1 MSVLSHTL
9 IRNTLVASDLGM
21 LYESFDMQNWNYA
34 KDFLSSNPLPHSEDL
49 IDAFENFLFR
59 IDDINS
65 NDLFEETANQ
75 IIQLFL
81 RSAYLYHQITPS
93 LPCGRHVQDSTL
105 IHNLCM
111 ENKHKALAMLLRNI
125 DPQVATREVQRVAF
139 IRLDYDEKIG
149 DQSSYQDFDAYYS
162 PMQAAWCSMLFDS
175 ESLDKLKN
183 VHHFDDLTEEWK
195 DLWNTTVYLLLAF
208 DGKPIDLEHAT
219 NGNWNIL
226 DVISRF
232 GHRIDQEVMLLA
244 LKLYLRFARE
254 ISPTGSLTLHEAAK
268 IQISYKNRR
277 QTSAT
282 TVYRKTDTLINC
294 PVTRRVSM
302 SFSKLLESNTSAAS
316 VFDRGGRLPL
326 HLALQYCKRNQQ
338 EMFSMK
344 RQECDSHSVDGYELQ
359 SVPMIEALVA
369 ANPEAL
375 NCVEPSTGL
384 CPFLLAASDNTA
396 VLDIV
401 FSLLSLNPTVLQNA
415 TVLSPQGNTK
425 RKRECPDVILSP
437 SVTPPTLSRTTPNGT
452 SCTTSRI
459 VSPLMWNPSA
469 RKVPKLI

>member
-149 DQSSYQDFDAYYS
+149 GQSSYQDFDAYYS

-175 ESLDKLKN
+175 ESLDQLKN
-183 VHHFDDLTEEWK
+183 VHHLDDLTEEWR

-219 NGNWNIL
+219 NDNWNIL

-254 ISPTGSLTLHEAAK
+254 ISPNGSLTLHEAAK

-282 TVYRKTDTLINC
+282 TVYRKTDNLNC

-401 FSLLSLNPTVLQNA
+401 FSLLYLNPTVLQNS
-415 TVLSPQGNTK
+415 TVHSTQGNTK

-437 SVTPPTLSRTTPNGT
+437 
-452 SCTTSRI
+452 
-459 VSPLMWNPSA
+459 LMWNPSA